1 MSDRGASSIFVALAS
16 YCEPELALTIDDCLR
31 RAERPDRL
39 RFGVLHQFDE
49 DGPPEIGEA
58 CLAHL
63 ADDDRFRI
71 ATRDH
76 RESRGGCWARHWVQG
91 FYEGEEFAL
100 QVDAHSRFADGW
112 DDHLV
117 EMMEELPSDR
127 PLITGFP
134 PPYFRTDGVDL
145 VDRTVV
151 EEVPSVR
158 VVRWADEGWIDHP
171 TEHVDHARPAP
182 RRTRVLSGA
191 FVFAPGSWITD
202 VRQDPAHVYT
212 GEEFA
217 LTLRSFTHGY
227 DLFEPTQVVV
237 WHRSHPT
244 TNRKWIG
251 DIPEAAVAAHSARAF
266 ARLRLLLDGD
276 PDRRLGSYSLGSE
289 RTLDDYRRFSGL
301 DCRNRTIHP
310 DAFAGI
316 PPDPV
321 TIADTPQVAR
331 RESAAF

>member
-1 MSDRGASSIFVALAS
+1 MADASAPLVFVALAS
-16 YCEPELALTIDDCLR
+16 YCEPELALTIEDCLR
-31 RAERPDRL
+31 RAEHPDRL
-39 RFGVLHQFDE
+39 RFGILHQFDE

-58 CLAHL
+58 CLDHL
-63 ADDDRFRI
+63 ADDGRFRI
-71 ATRDH
+71 AVRDH
-76 RESRGGCWARHWVQG
+76 RESKGGCWARHWVQG
-91 FYEGEEFAL
+91 FYEGEELTL
-100 QVDAHSRFADGW
+100 QVDAHTRFADGW
-112 DDHLV
+112 DARLV
-117 EMMEELPSDR
+117 EMMQELPSDQ

-145 VDRTVV
+145 IDRAVVDR
-151 EEVPSVR
+151 VPSVR

-171 TEHVDHARPAP
+171 TEYIDDARPAP
-182 RRTRVLSGA
+182 RYTRVLSGA

-217 LTLRSFTHGY
+217 LTLRSFTHDY
-227 DLFEPTQVVV
+227 DLFEPTQLVV

-251 DIPEAAVAAHSARAF
+251 DVPEGVVAARHGRAY

-276 PDRRLGSYSLGSE
+276 PDRRLGSYSLGSK
-289 RTLDDYRRFSGL
+289 RTLDDYHRFSGL
-301 DCRNRTIHP
+301 DCRTRTIHP

-316 PPDPV
+316 PPDPM
-321 TIADTPQVAR
+321 TIGDTPQRAR
-331 RESAAF
+331 RGSAAF